1 MRTSYIDKMSP
12 RIKAGLELA
21 EKLGASAARITFNH
35 NESRGCSFESGRLKS
50 TEGEEAMGYHVMVIV
65 DGHRGNASGNVPE
78 AMDDM
83 VRRAIELARVG
94 ANAHYEKFPK
104 PVPYRDIK
112 HHSDSVLKLTRD
124 KMIADCQE
132 IVDYLKGVDD
142 TLDISASSGRSE
154 SEGIIAN
161 NSGMFEV
168 NRDTHWYLGGG
179 VQKTVGTDM
188 LFSHAYR
195 GWQEVNDLYDKEYV
209 KQMIETDLRRAS
221 RQAQIPDG
229 SYPLIIPPQFMG
241 GFLSPVIGGINGR
254 NVYKGTSPLKDK
266 LGKQIA
272 AANFTLEDNPF
283 VDYCPQSDSYDGAGI
298 PAVRRYL
305 VKDGVLQLFLYD
317 LDTAG
322 MAGAEPTGNDS
333 CSPHAARVLPGTE
346 TSDELFK
353 SVKRGLYITQLLGFG
368 QGNLA
373 NGDFSANVAL
383 GYVIENGEIVGRLK
397 NAMVAGNIFDLLM
410 GDIRISS
417 DLDAQL
423 QQPYMLVPNVSVVSA
438 KG

>member
-1 MRTSYIDKMSP
+1 MQTSYIDRMTP

-21 EKLGASAARITFNH
+21 EKLGASAARITFSH
-35 NESRGCSFESGRLKS
+35 HQDRECLFESGRLKNTDS
-50 TEGEEAMGYHVMVIV
+50 AESLGYNVMVIV
-65 DGHRGNASGNVPE
+65 NGHRGNASGNIPD
-78 AMDDM
+78 AMEDM
-83 VRRAIELARVG
+83 VRRAIDLAQVG
-94 ANAHYEKFPK
+94 ADAHYSHFPK
-104 PVPYRDIK
+104 PVQYATVK
-112 HHSDSVLKLTRD
+112 HHSDSVLQLSRD
-124 KMIADCQE
+124 TMIADCQE

-142 TLDISASSGRSE
+142 TLDISASAWKTEG
-154 SEGIIAN
+154 EGIIAN
-161 NSGMFEV
+161 NAGMFETEQH
-168 NRDTHWYLGGG
+168 THWSLGGG
-179 VQKTVGTDM
+179 VQKTTGTDM
-188 LFSHAYR
+188 LFAHAYR
-195 GWQEVNDLYDKEYV
+195 GWQEINGLYDKEYI
-209 KQMIETDLRRAS
+209 KRTIERDLRRAS
-221 RQAQIPDG
+221 RQAQLPDG

-241 GFLSPVIGGINGR
+241 GFLSPVIGGMNGR

-272 AANFTLEDNPF
+272 AAHFSIEDNPF
-283 VDYCPQSDSYDGAGI
+283 VDYCPQSDSYDNAGI
-298 PAVRRYL
+298 PAQRRFL

-322 MAGAEPTGNDS
+322 MAGAEPTGNDN

-353 SVKRGLYITQLLGFG
+353 SVKRGLFIKQLLGFG

-397 NAMVAGNIFDLLM
+397 NARVAGNIFDLLM
-410 GDIRISS
+410 GDVRISS
-417 DLDAQL
+417 NVDAQL
-423 QQPYMLVPNVSVVSA
+423 QQPYLLVPNVSVVSA

>member
-35 NESRGCSFESGRLKS
+35 HEYRGCSFESGRLKN

-65 DGHRGNASGNVPE
+65 NGRRGNASGNVPE
-78 AMDDM
+78 AMEDM
-83 VRRAIELARVG
+83 VRRAIDLAHVG
-94 ANAHYEKFPK
+94 ANAHYSKFPK
-104 PVPYRDIK
+104 PVAYQDIK

-124 KMIADCQE
+124 SMVTDCQE

-142 TLDISASSGRSE
+142 TLDISASAGRSE
-154 SEGIIAN
+154 GEGILAN
-161 NSGMFEV
+161 NAGMFEV
-168 NRDTHWYLGGG
+168 NRDTHWSLGGG
-179 VQKTVGTDM
+179 VQKTTGTDM
-188 LFSHAYR
+188 LFAHAYR
-195 GWQEVNDLYDKEYV
+195 GWQEVNGLYDKEYV
-209 KQMIETDLRRAS
+209 KRTIETDLRRAS
-221 RQAQIPDG
+221 RQAQLSDG
-229 SYPLIIPPQFMG
+229 SYPVIIPPQFLG
-241 GFLSPVIGGINGR
+241 GFLSPVIGGMNGR

-272 AANFTLEDNPF
+272 AANFSIEDNPF

-298 PAVRRYL
+298 PAQRRFL

-322 MAGAEPTGNDS
+322 MAGAEPTGNDN
-333 CSPHAARVLPGTE
+333 CSPHAARVLPGSE

-353 SVKRGLYITQLLGFG
+353 SVKRGLFIKQLLGFG

-410 GDIRISS
+410 GDVRISS
-417 DLDAQL
+417 DVDAQL
-423 QQPYMLVPNVSVVSA
+423 QQPYLLVPNVSVVSA

>member
-1 MRTSYIDKMSP
+1 MRTSYIDNMKP
-12 RIKAGLELA
+12 RVKAGLELA
-21 EKLGASAARITFNH
+21 EQLGASAARITFNH
-35 NESRGCSFESGRLKS
+35 GESRGCSFESGRLKN
-50 TEGEEAMGYHVMVIV
+50 TESEETLAYHIMVIV
-65 DGHRGNASGNVPE
+65 NGRRGNASGNIPE
-78 AMDDM
+78 AMESM
-83 VRRAIELARVG
+83 VRRAIDLAQVG
-94 ANAHYEKFPK
+94 ANAHYSHFPK
-104 PVPYRDIK
+104 PSEYAVIK

-142 TLDISASSGRSE
+142 TLDINSSAWK
-154 SEGIIAN
+154 SEGESLIAN
-161 NSGMFEV
+161 NAGMFEV
-168 NRDTHWYLGGG
+168 EQDTHWSLGGG
-179 VQKTVGTDM
+179 VQKTTGTDM
-188 LFSHAYR
+188 LFAYAYR
-195 GWQEVNDLYDKEYV
+195 GWQEINGLYDKEYI
-209 KQMIETDLRRAS
+209 KQTIATDLQRAS
-221 RQAQIPDG
+221 RMAQISDG
-229 SYPLIIPPQFMG
+229 SYPLIIPPQFLG
-241 GFLSPVIGGINGR
+241 RFLSPVIGGMNGR
-254 NVYKGTSPLKDK
+254 NVYKGTSPLKEK

-283 VDYCPQSDSYDGAGI
+283 VDFCPQSGSYDGAGI
-298 PAVRRYL
+298 AAKRRYL

-322 MAGAEPTGNDS
+322 MAGTEPTGNDN
-333 CSPHAARVLPGTE
+333 CSPYAARVLPGTE
-346 TSDELFK
+346 TSDEMFK
-353 SVKRGLYITQLLGFG
+353 SVKRGLYIKQLLGFG

-417 DLDAQL
+417 DLDAQIN
-423 QQPYMLVPNVSVVSA
+423 QPYMLIPNVSVVSA

>member
-21 EKLGASAARITFNH
+21 EKLGASAARISFSH
-35 NESRGCSFESGRLKS
+35 EEHRGCSFESGRLKN
-50 TEGEEAMGYHVMVIV
+50 TEGEETLGYHVMVIV
-65 DGHRGNASGNVPE
+65 DGHRGNASGNVPD

-104 PVPYRDIK
+104 PTEYVAVK
-112 HHSDSVLKLTRD
+112 HHSESVLKLTRD

-142 TLDISASSGRSE
+142 TLDISASGWK
-154 SEGIIAN
+154 SEGESILAN
-161 NSGMFEV
+161 NAGMFETD
-168 NRDTHWYLGGG
+168 RYTHWSLGGG

-195 GWQEVNDLYDKEYV
+195 GWQEINGLYDKEYV
-209 KQMIETDLRRAS
+209 KRTIETDLRRAS

-241 GFLSPVIGGINGR
+241 GFLSPVIGGMNGR

-272 AANFTLEDNPF
+272 ASNFTLEDNPF

-322 MAGAEPTGNDS
+322 MAGAEPTGNDN

-353 SVKRGLYITQLLGFG
+353 SVKRGLYIKQLLGFG

-373 NGDFSANVAL
+373 NGDFSANIAL

-423 QQPYMLVPNVSVVSA
+423 GQPYMLIPNVSVVSA